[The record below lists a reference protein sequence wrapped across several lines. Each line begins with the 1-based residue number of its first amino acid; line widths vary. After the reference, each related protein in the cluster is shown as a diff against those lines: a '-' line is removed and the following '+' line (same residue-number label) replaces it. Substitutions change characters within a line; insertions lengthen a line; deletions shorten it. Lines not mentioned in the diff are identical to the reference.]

1 VDIGFTQILGLLT
14 HHPKALVPLFVM
26 DVLILSWENKFD
38 KADISEA
45 MVENVSKLKAW
56 SPLIYYGKLPYV
68 IGGCCA
74 GRQFSMAEALSKWQG
89 NCS

>member
-1 VDIGFTQILGLLT
+1 LSGYWI
-14 HHPKALVPLFVM
+14 HPNPRTSHSSSKALVPLLRPDFQLFVR

-45 MVENVSKLKAW
+45 MIENVSKLKAW
-56 SPLIYYGKLPYV
+56 SPLYYGKLPYV

-74 GRQFSMAEALSKWQG
+74 GRQF
-89 NCS
+89 